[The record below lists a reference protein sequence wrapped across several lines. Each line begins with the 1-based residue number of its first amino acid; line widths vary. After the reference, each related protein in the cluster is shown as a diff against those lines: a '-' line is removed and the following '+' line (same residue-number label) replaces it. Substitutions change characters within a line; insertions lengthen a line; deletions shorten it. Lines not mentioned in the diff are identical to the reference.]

1 MRTKC
6 DRCDANADWR
16 AGMSDKKPRE
26 LVQPIMTCLYSSEQL
41 KEQMQLMEYVDEL
54 HSAYLELEAKLAEC
68 VAVLEIYEQRLAK
81 EFKARNG
88 VGHDLS
94 RLAREVLAKVKK

>member
-1 MRTKC
+1 
-6 DRCDANADWR
+6 
-16 AGMSDKKPRE
+16 MSKDKARE

-68 VAVLEIYEQRLAK
+68 IEALEDCRSARSAVAVDTIASECI
-81 EFKARNG
+81 
-88 VGHDLS
+88 
-94 RLAREVLAKVKK
+94 AKVKNG